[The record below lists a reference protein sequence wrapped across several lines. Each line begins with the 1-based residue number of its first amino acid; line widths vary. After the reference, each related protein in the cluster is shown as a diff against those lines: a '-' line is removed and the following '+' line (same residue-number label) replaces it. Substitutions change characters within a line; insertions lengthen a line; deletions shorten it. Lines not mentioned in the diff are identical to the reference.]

1 MRRGDGIRGISTI
14 PVPILSGI
22 FGLFMNCR
30 GERIL
35 PREIPMTLF
44 LILAVYGGIMIKYV
58 DLVTTYS
65 EEILTKTV
73 VDSVLAQLELRLNYV
88 ACPNQHESPQILLVG
103 PVTDLKIEVR
113 TAARLLW
120 IRYG

>member
-1 MRRGDGIRGISTI
+1 
-14 PVPILSGI
+14 
-22 FGLFMNCR
+22 
-30 GERIL
+30 
-35 PREIPMTLF
+35 MTLF
-44 LILAVYGGIMIKYV
+44 LLLAVYGGIMIKYV

-65 EEILTKTV
+65 EDILTKTV